1 MLVPFDVSFNPVS
14 KFIRKNDIN
23 FRFYF
28 YGIPNVVKGL
38 FLIQCAI
45 TKMTR
50 IGICEKH
57 FWLFA
62 YSVVVVFAIY
72 ALASDQSACE
82 KKILKDFPEAQ
93 CSTEKDK

>member
-1 MLVPFDVSFNPVS
+1 MYLLNPVS
-14 KFIRKNDIN
+14 KLFRKNDIN
-23 FRFYF
+23 FRFSF
-28 YGIPNVVKGL
+28 SGIPNVVKGL

-50 IGICEKH
+50 IGIWEKH

-72 ALASDQSACE
+72 ALAAE
-82 KKILKDFPEAQ
+82 AAVVGKI
-93 CSTEKDK
+93 

>member
-1 MLVPFDVSFNPVS
+1 MYLLNPVS
-14 KFIRKNDIN
+14 KLFRKNDIN
-23 FRFYF
+23 FRFSF
-28 YGIPNVVKGL
+28 SGIPNVVKGL

-72 ALASDQSACE
+72 ALAADQSACE
-82 KKILKDFPEAQ
+82 KKILKDFPDAQ
-93 CSTEKDK
+93 CSTEKDKDSCR